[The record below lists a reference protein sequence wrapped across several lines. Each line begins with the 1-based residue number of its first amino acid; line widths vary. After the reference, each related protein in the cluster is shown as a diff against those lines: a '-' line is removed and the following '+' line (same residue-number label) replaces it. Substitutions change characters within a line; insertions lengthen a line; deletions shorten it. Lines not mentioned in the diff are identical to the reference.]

1 MICSC
6 KDSDKSTMK
15 NSLNSNGL
23 DDTVKNGK
31 IIESIQSDQID
42 SLTNNSSTKIF
53 IHIMPSSNWIDSMQI
68 INGEDGWNTVVDD
81 NQYYIDLAKKYLT
94 PKGYSEIDEPS
105 EKIWKLEGKNGIIKK
120 IDSDTIK
127 NKWGLIIFDGIN
139 NPYFYNGTEPDED
152 LE

>member
-53 IHIMPSSNWIDSMQI
+53 IHIMPSSNWIDSLQI
-68 INGEDGWNTVVDD
+68 IHGEDGWHTVVDD
-81 NQYYIDLAKKYLT
+81 NQ
-94 PKGYSEIDEPS
+94 
-105 EKIWKLEGKNGIIKK
+105 
-120 IDSDTIK
+120 
-127 NKWGLIIFDGIN
+127 
-139 NPYFYNGTEPDED
+139 
-152 LE
+152 